1 MKLKQYLW
9 LGVLLIAFSISVL
22 PAYSRR
28 ILQHYPGFQVST
40 LGALNAGVYEGA
52 TTFGKLKQHGNF
64 GLGTLE
70 GLDGEMVAFDGKF
83 YQIKTDGAAYPVA
96 DEIKTPFAAVTFFH
110 RERSLPLIGQMTYKK
125 LQQELDQQLPIQNLP
140 YAIRIQG
147 SFPYLQL
154 RSVPKQMPPYPP
166 LGDVVSQQTIFEMR
180 NVKGTLVG
188 FRLPQYLGSVNVAGY
203 HYHFISSD
211 RKVGGHLLN
220 GEFLNPVAEVE
231 TLRDWQ
237 LALPDHSAFERAAL

>member
-1 MKLKQYLW
+1 
-9 LGVLLIAFSISVL
+9 
-22 PAYSRR
+22 
-28 ILQHYPGFQVST
+28 
-40 LGALNAGVYEGA
+40 
-52 TTFGKLKQHGNF
+52 
-64 GLGTLE
+64 
-70 GLDGEMVAFDGKF
+70 
-83 YQIKTDGAAYPVA
+83 
-96 DEIKTPFAAVTFFH
+96 
-110 RERSLPLIGQMTYKK
+110 MTYKK
-125 LQQELDQQLPIQNLP
+125 LQQELDKQLPIQNLP
-140 YAIRIQG
+140 YAIRIQS

-154 RSVPKQMPPYPP
+154 RSVAKQMPPYPP
-166 LGDVVSQQTIFEMR
+166 LGDVVSQQTSFEMR

-211 RKVGGHLLN
+211 RKVGGHLLD